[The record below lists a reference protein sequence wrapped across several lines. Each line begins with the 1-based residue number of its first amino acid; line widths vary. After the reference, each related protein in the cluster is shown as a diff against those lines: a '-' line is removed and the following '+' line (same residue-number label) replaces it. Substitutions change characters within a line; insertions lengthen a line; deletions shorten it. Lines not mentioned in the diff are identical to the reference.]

1 MNNKKFELSQKLLPS
16 GFFDLIGDEARIN
29 HEITN
34 KIISN
39 FLTNNYQLVKTPL
52 IEFEETLSNYKKL
65 NEQSFHV
72 PDISSG
78 KNLVFRN
85 DITVQIARLVNTR
98 LKDAPLPLKLCYLG
112 DVLKVDNQNL
122 HCDRQLTQAGIEII
136 GDDKNA
142 SVKEVLDVTLSSLKA
157 IDIEHLTIEFCFPEF
172 LDLLLAELKI
182 TNDKELRRA
191 IEEKNI
197 SKIKEIS
204 AGKFGEILTNLALEI
219 KDCAKIKEN
228 LEKLAISKVLS
239 KKIDNLLKIT
249 QENQEN
255 YPEITIL
262 VSIFS
267 DREFFYHQDIGF
279 TIFTKKS
286 LYPIARGGKYQ
297 INANLPAV
305 GSTIYIN
312 DLRKILV

>member
-1 MNNKKFELSQKLLPS
+1 MNNQKLDSSQKLLPC
-16 GFFDLIGDEARIN
+16 GFFDLIGDEARVN
-29 HEITN
+29 QE
-34 KIISN
+34 ISN
-39 FLTNNYQLVKTPL
+39 RIILNFLVNNYQLVKTPL
-52 IEFEETLSNYKKL
+52 IEFEQTLSNYQKL

-122 HCDRQLTQAGIEII
+122 NCDRQLTQAGIELI
-136 GDDKNA
+136 GDSKT
-142 SVKEVLDVTLSSLKA
+142 SSIKEVLSVTISSLK
-157 IDIEHLTIEFCFPEF
+157 DINIEDLTIEFCLPEF

-182 TNDKELRRA
+182 ENNAELRQA

-197 SKIKEIS
+197 SKIHELS
-204 AGKFGEILTNLALEI
+204 GKFGDILTNLALEL
-219 KDCAKIKEN
+219 KNCAKIKEN
-228 LEKLAISKVLS
+228 LEKLTISEVL
-239 KKIDNLLKIT
+239 KQKIDNLLEIT
-249 QENQEN
+249 QEIEKN

-262 VSIFS
+262 LNIFS
-267 DREFFYHQDIGF
+267 DLEFFYHQDIGF
-279 TIFTKKS
+279 TIFTKKIFQ
-286 LYPIARGGKYQ
+286 PIARGGKYQ
-297 INANLPAV
+297 INADLPAV